1 MRILK
6 LYLNIL
12 LTKKRLETKNFFIIY
27 KKNTIIFNSKIIS
40 QKLIKKFDFFNPIFF
55 LYYPLV
61 IQPLTYNIDL
71 LKQLKTFQDQ
81 ILTIIYKKF
90 YLIKI
95 ANSLNF
101 FNLNTIF
108 LYFNQFLEKFL
119 LYLKN

>member
-12 LTKKRLETKNFFIIY
+12 LTQKRLEKKNFFIIY
-27 KKNTIIFNSKIIS
+27 KKNIVIFNSKIIS
-40 QKLIKKFDFFNPIFF
+40 QKVIKKFDFFNPILF

-61 IQPLTYNIDL
+61 VQPLTYNIEL
-71 LKQLKTFQDQ
+71 LKQLNILQDQ

-95 ANSLNF
+95 INPLNF
-101 FNLNTIF
+101 FNLNIIF